1 MKDSKVEREEQIR
14 EQTLKSNA
22 TRPHQA
28 FNEHDEQLMMQ
39 EEAHY
44 VHTMN
49 AFVELIV
56 VYGYDK
62 VIGDLRTAM
71 GNKQW

>member
-1 MKDSKVEREEQIR
+1 MNEVNSMKDSKVEREEEIR
-14 EQTLKSNA
+14 EQTL
-22 TRPHQA
+22 
-28 FNEHDEQLMMQ
+28 MM

-44 VHTMN
+44 VHTIN

-71 GNKQW
+71 AEKSW

>member
-1 MKDSKVEREEQIR
+1 MKDFKHIDDEKVRESSLI
-14 EQTLKSNA
+14 TNA
-22 TRPHQA
+22 THPSQA
-28 FNEHDEQLMMQ
+28 FNEYDAMM

-44 VHTMN
+44 HNTMN

-71 GNKQW
+71 GNKTW